1 MKNPNNTDVLII
13 GGGPAGMVS
22 AIYLDLL
29 GISTIVLERR
39 LEISKHPKAHELSAR
54 SIEILCQ
61 LGFTLDELKAEAS
74 PHEDAS
80 RILFGHTINHE
91 LGEIDL
97 LAGGNDEKYKAHLA
111 SPEPYLNLSQTEL
124 EKLMRKRL
132 TDCSKSQLLLGH
144 QWESMEENNNT
155 ITSEVFDIEKKQ
167 NYSIKSKFVIC
178 ADGAGSRSRKFLGI
192 PMIGAEKINDFISV
206 YFELN
211 LRDYVK
217 KPAKLY
223 WIMNPAAP
231 GTFIAHHIEKRW
243 VYHFPIFTPHEK
255 KEQFTEEIL
264 KDRILT
270 ALGDHSIP
278 LEIDS
283 ISFWRMTSQV
293 AHQFRKGRAF
303 LVGDA
308 AHRFPP
314 TGGLGMN
321 SGIGDVQNLCWKL
334 AMVIN
339 GNANPRLL
347 DSYESERRPV
357 IELNTAES
365 LRNYH
370 KIWEV
375 PKSMGLNP
383 QALEWQA
390 KVENSTIFKAIPKSW
405 TNVLKKRL
413 IKMLSKKVLAIPSQP
428 KLHQKVKSVI
438 KDQIEHFDRI
448 GLDLGYFYKKG
459 AIFFNESTY
468 LPEQKVSQYEPSI
481 EPGVRFPHF
490 WIYQD
495 GKKISSH
502 DWLHPD
508 KFTLLC
514 DDEGEE
520 WWNRNIENYSSRLK
534 VIFKV
539 VNVTRQ
545 LQSQPK
551 DALEK
556 AFYDIDGV
564 PLLLVRPDGQIA
576 WHPETLR
583 VNIDLILNKLCLLNP
598 IQSLA

>member
-1 MKNPNNTDVLII
+1 MESQLTTDILII
-13 GGGPAGMVS
+13 GGGPAGMLS

-29 GISTIVLERR
+29 GISTIVLERK
-39 LEISKHPKAHELSAR
+39 LEISEHPKAHELSAR

-61 LGFTLDELKAEAS
+61 LGFTIEELKAEAS

-80 RILFGHTINHE
+80 RVLFGHTINQE

-97 LAGGNDEKYKAHLA
+97 LEGGNDEKYKAHLA

-124 EKLMRKRL
+124 EKIMRRRL
-132 TDCSKSQLLLGH
+132 LTCANSQLLLGH
-144 QWESMEENNNT
+144 QWEHMREDNNVVA
-155 ITSEVFDIEKKQ
+155 SEIFDLRKKK
-167 NYSIKSKFVIC
+167 NYNIQSKYVIC
-178 ADGAGSRSRKFLGI
+178 ADGAGSRSRKYLGI

-223 WIMNPAAP
+223 WIMNPEAP

-243 VYHFPIFTPHEK
+243 VYHFPIFTPSEK

-264 KDRILT
+264 KDRILK
-270 ALGDHSIP
+270 ALGNPDIP
-278 LEIDS
+278 LEIKS
-283 ISFWRMTSQV
+283 ISYWRMTSQI
-293 AHQFRKGRAF
+293 AHHFRKGSAF

-334 AMVIN
+334 AMVIK
-339 GNANPRLL
+339 GTASEKLL
-347 DSYESERRPV
+347 NTYDVERRPI

-365 LRNYH
+365 LRNYY

-383 QALEWQA
+383 HALEWQA
-390 KVENSTIFKAIPKSW
+390 KIENSTIFKAIPKSW
-405 TNVLKKRL
+405 TNALKKRL
-413 IKMLSKKVLAIPSQP
+413 TRMLSKKILAIPNQP
-428 KLHQKVKSVI
+428 KLHGKVKTVI

-448 GLDLGYFYKKG
+448 GLDIGYYYKKG
-459 AIFFNESTY
+459 AIIFNEFRNP
-468 LPEQKVSQYEPSI
+468 PEQKVSEYQPSI

-495 GKKISSH
+495 GKKMSSH
-502 DWLHPD
+502 DWLDPS

-514 DDEGEE
+514 DHEGQR
-520 WWNRNIENYSSRLK
+520 WWNKNIEKYSSEIQK
-534 VIFKV
+534 MFKV
-539 VNVTRQ
+539 VNVANQ
-545 LQSQPK
+545 LQNQPET
-551 DALEK
+551 ALEK
-556 AFYDIDGV
+556 SFYDIDGV
-564 PLLLVRPDGQIA
+564 PILLIRPDGQIA
-576 WHPETLR
+576 WYPETLR
-583 VNIDLILNKLCLLNP
+583 VNLDVILKKLCLRNLINSV
-598 IQSLA
+598 I